1 MKKSKIAIFDIDG
14 TIFRSSLLI
23 ELVEA
28 LVAKGLFPEESKDL
42 YSKAYRNWFNRQASY
57 EDYIDAVILAFRSNI
72 KGLNYQSYLE
82 IAKQVVLDNKHR
94 VYRYTRDLIAEL
106 KKENYYLLA
115 ISNSPKEAVQ
125 SFCEDLGFDKVY
137 GREYEVVEGNFSGEI
152 LHLDLVSDKS
162 RIIKRVIEKEKLSL
176 AGSIGVGDSEGDVPL
191 LDVVENPICFN
202 PNYKLYTVAKEKAW
216 KIVVERKDVIYDN
229 I

>member
-72 KGLNYQSYLE
+72 KGLNYQSYLD

-137 GREYEVVEGNFSGEI
+137 GREYEVVKGNFSGEI

-176 AGSIGVGDSEGDVPL
+176 AGSIGVGDSEGDIPL

-202 PNYKLYTVAKEKAW
+202 PNYKLYTVAKCKDW